1 MIAFV
6 GRHTVATA
14 GLVLLAGTS
23 PALAQTAAAP
33 APVTEEAVSERVK
46 KDAASPLYWIRLNAQ
61 KADGATRAAAP
72 RITEVR
78 SAPAARPQA
87 PPTAAVSAQAPSP
100 RPSAGVATASPAPR
114 REPEA
119 EPTVASPSATLASPA
134 PLASQA
140 EVAAAAAAAT
150 TAAIALPSAASA
162 PRPDQ
167 MPPPDDTE
175 DPEPLSLLAATE
187 PEFPSA
193 MMRRLRK
200 GTVQVRFEVQ
210 PDGHVGEVS
219 VVQTSHR
226 SLNAAAM
233 QAVQAWQF
241 KPVKAPRT
249 AVVDLGFDLD
259 G

>member
-6 GRHTVATA
+6 GRHPLATA
-14 GLVLLAGTS
+14 GLALLAGAC
-23 PALAQTAAAP
+23 PAWAQAPAVP
-33 APVTEEAVSERVK
+33 APVADEKVSERVK

-61 KADGATRAAAP
+61 KADGASRPAAP

-78 SAPAARPQA
+78 TAPAVRPV
-87 PPTAAVSAQAPSP
+87 AASVAPSGATAP
-100 RPSAGVATASPAPR
+100 AIASRPSAGTPGSAAVSRREAEGEATAI
-114 REPEA
+114 
-119 EPTVASPSATLASPA
+119 LAAPA
-134 PLASQA
+134 PLASPA

-150 TAAIALPSAASA
+150 AALALPSAASA
-162 PRPDQ
+162 PRPDLL
-167 MPPPDDTE
+167 PPPDE
-175 DPEPLSLLAATE
+175 SEEAEPLSLLAAGE
-187 PEFPSA
+187 PEFPAA
-193 MMRRLRK
+193 MMRKLRR
-200 GTVQVRFEVQ
+200 GNVQVRFEVQ
-210 PDGHVGEVS
+210 PDGRVAEAS

-226 SLNAAAM
+226 GLNAAAV